1 MEYSFVSVAFVVV
14 VITACAQWAVA
25 LLELRKHSATRE
37 ENMKKNMRKR
47 VRAHLCYFNYFI
59 CAELQRKEERERQG
73 GRGRKRGFKGACE
86 TTIFPSLTFR
96 CNLPVQIVKLTIATR
111 NWNVHSLSSP
121 FLCPFALFLYSPFC
135 FIWLDFILFYS
146 LFILFHFIAC
156 GLCKQIPLSACWC
169 CNWFISVSVF
179 VFIFKAFAKV
189 DNLLNAQVTAITVN

>member
-59 CAELQRKEERERQG
+59 CAELQRKGVSGWKRG
-73 GRGRKRGFKGACE
+73 GERKRGNREGRVKQQF
-86 TTIFPSLTFR
+86 SLRWLFA
-96 CNLPVQIVKLTIATR
+96 CNLPVQIVQLTIATR

-121 FLCPFALFLYSPFC
+121 SLCPFTHFLYSPFC
-135 FIWLDFILFYS
+135 FIWLDFILFYFILS
-146 LFILFHFIAC
+146 LFYFILLPAGCANKFRSRPADAAIDSF
-156 GLCKQIPLSACWC
+156 LFLFLFSFSFLRPLQKLTTC
-169 CNWFISVSVF
+169 
-179 VFIFKAFAKV
+179 
-189 DNLLNAQVTAITVN
+189 

>member
-1 MEYSFVSVAFVVV
+1 MEYSFVSVVCVVV

-59 CAELQRKEERERQG
+59 CAELQRKEEKQG
-73 GRGRKRGFKGACE
+73 EGGKGESKGRVKQQF
-86 TTIFPSLTFR
+86 SLR
-96 CNLPVQIVKLTIATR
+96 WLLACNLPVQIVKLTIATR

-121 FLCPFALFLYSPFC
+121 SLCPFALFLYSPFC
-135 FIWLDFILFYS
+135 FIWFDFILFYS

-169 CNWFISVSVF
+169 CNWFISVSVSVF

-189 DNLLNAQVTAITVN
+189 DNLLNGQVTAITVN